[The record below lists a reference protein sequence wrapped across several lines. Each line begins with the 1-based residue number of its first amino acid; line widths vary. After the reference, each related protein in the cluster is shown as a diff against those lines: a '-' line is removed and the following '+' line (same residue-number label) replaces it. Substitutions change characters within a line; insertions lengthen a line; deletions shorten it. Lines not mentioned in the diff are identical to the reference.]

1 MFSDIVGYTSLMGDD
16 EEKAFSII
24 NLNKDI
30 HEIKV
35 DAYNGKIIKELGDG
49 LLSIFENGT
58 DAVQCA
64 IQIQREAVNN
74 TIPLRIGIHEGEVI
88 LKNGDVFGDGV
99 NIASRIQDEAAN
111 GGICISD
118 SVYRIIRNKIDI
130 KAQSIGIRHLKNVN
144 EDFRLYQIKSEGINF
159 IKSTATVRDKRKWII
174 PLFVISSIIM
184 ILLGWMIRRY
194 IPGESDK
201 TVEKYNV
208 ILPEKTPVISH
219 EGTSSAV
226 ISPDGSIIIY
236 QAFTNHTTSLWKR
249 NLNDYQVKPIAGT
262 EGARFPFFS
271 PDGKWVGFSVG
282 GQIKKVLVTGGNP
295 ADICKIPMSI
305 NSIWL
310 PDNTIVSSIY
320 GEGLI
325 MVPASGGDYKTLSS
339 IDSERGEWM
348 HHYPNYIPEINT
360 LLYGVY
366 DGARSAMYIKSH
378 DLKSK
383 EEKII
388 LNKAE
393 HPVYL
398 ASGYL
403 MFIKN
408 GHLMAAKFDPDIL
421 SVQEPAVTL
430 IQNIV
435 YGNPVISVSREE
447 TLVYI
452 KDQMSRYELVWVD
465 LEGNA
470 ETIISEDKSMVGPRI
485 SPDGKKIAFW
495 KIEGANSHVYIYDI
509 NRHST
514 DQLTNKGGNY
524 WPLWTPD
531 GSRIAFPSWR
541 GGNFYDIYWKP
552 VDKSTP
558 AESILNFSTNEDI
571 QDFIFQPQSW
581 SSDQRYL
588 LFVKSKGTNDNWDIL
603 MMDMENDRTI
613 TELIASE
620 YNERNPRISPDD
632 KWVVY
637 QSMETGQNE
646 VYITGFPVP
655 GARKQVSMDGGFDP
669 LWSPDMKK
677 IIYRKGNQ
685 VMSVDITTEPTLS
698 VGKAEP
704 LFSGSYLNLTM
715 LGNFFDIHTDG
726 GRLVMVRGGEI
737 DTTIN
742 HINVIKNFT
751 EEIESKFR
759 AIE

>member
-1 MFSDIVGYTSLMGDD
+1 
-16 EEKAFSII
+16 
-24 NLNKDI
+24 
-30 HEIKV
+30 
-35 DAYNGKIIKELGDG
+35 
-49 LLSIFENGT
+49 
-58 DAVQCA
+58 
-64 IQIQREAVNN
+64 
-74 TIPLRIGIHEGEVI
+74 
-88 LKNGDVFGDGV
+88 
-99 NIASRIQDEAAN
+99 
-111 GGICISD
+111 
-118 SVYRIIRNKIDI
+118 
-130 KAQSIGIRHLKNVN
+130 
-144 EDFRLYQIKSEGINF
+144 
-159 IKSTATVRDKRKWII
+159 
-174 PLFVISSIIM
+174 
-184 ILLGWMIRRY
+184 
-194 IPGESDK
+194 
-201 TVEKYNV
+201 
-208 ILPEKTPVISH
+208 
-219 EGTSSAV
+219 
-226 ISPDGSIIIY
+226 
-236 QAFTNHTTSLWKR
+236 
-249 NLNDYQVKPIAGT
+249 
-262 EGARFPFFS
+262 
-271 PDGKWVGFSVG
+271 
-282 GQIKKVLVTGGNP
+282 
-295 ADICKIPMSI
+295 
-305 NSIWL
+305 
-310 PDNTIVSSIY
+310 
-320 GEGLI
+320 
-325 MVPASGGDYKTLSS
+325 
-339 IDSERGEWM
+339 
-348 HHYPNYIPEINT
+348 
-360 LLYGVY
+360 
-366 DGARSAMYIKSH
+366 
-378 DLKSK
+378 
-383 EEKII
+383 
-388 LNKAE
+388 
-393 HPVYL
+393 
-398 ASGYL
+398 
-403 MFIKN
+403 
-408 GHLMAAKFDPDIL
+408 MAAKFDPDQL

-435 YGNPVISVSREE
+435 NGNPVISVSREE

-485 SPDGKKIAFW
+485 SPDGKRIAFW